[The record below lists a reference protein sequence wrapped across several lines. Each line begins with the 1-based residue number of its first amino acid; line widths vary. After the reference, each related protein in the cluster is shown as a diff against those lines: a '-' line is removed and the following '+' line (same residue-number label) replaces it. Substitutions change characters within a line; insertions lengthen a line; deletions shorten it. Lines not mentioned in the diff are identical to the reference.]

1 MPIVPDVPAFKH
13 EPDSGNLAFLA
24 AQAALKALGLDHSL
38 AELAGA
44 GGDAFKF
51 VYDDAPIF
59 EPLRDLRPWDS
70 LARAF
75 AACGLRAEWVP
86 DATPDHM
93 RGQVEAQAKVGRPVL
108 TSFVPDADY
117 HGFCLLTGYDEAG
130 DTLFYRQAEQSPR
143 AGAPYRSFKL
153 DTAAA
158 WNGPITGGA
167 GWVDFPLLVI
177 RGELY
182 DPPDE
187 QTSRR
192 AALELALLAAR
203 GEPIPYPAHPGAQA
217 FAHVPLKG
225 RSAPQGL
232 AALETLAS
240 DLGRADLSAFST
252 IWRLDT
258 QLTQF
263 AWDRTLAALYLESW
277 GSNAPADLI
286 AQYRANAHTARTL
299 ASRNWEQRSA
309 ALSRPDELR
318 QLVQGTAAYLY
329 ALAPDPRVRGYAG
342 DLGRVLETPWG
353 AALLVETPARRQGAA
368 QVAGRLLEGEQRS
381 AALLEKTLARL

>member
-1 MPIVPDVPAFKH
+1 MPTVPDVPAFKH

-24 AQAALKALGLDHSL
+24 AQAALKALGLDRSL
-38 AELAGA
+38 AELAGV

-51 VYDDAPIF
+51 VYDDAPVF

-86 DATPDHM
+86 DATSDHV

-117 HGFCLLTGYDEAG
+117 HGFCLLTGYDEAS
-130 DTLFYRQAEQSPR
+130 DTLFYRQAERSPR

-153 DTAAA
+153 DAAN

-167 GWVDFPLLVI
+167 GWVDYPLLVI

-187 QTSRR
+187 RTSRR
-192 AALELALLAAR
+192 VALELALQVAQ
-203 GEPIPYPAHPGAQA
+203 GEPIPYPVHPGAQA
-217 FAHVPLKG
+217 FARVPLAG

-232 AALETLAS
+232 AALEALAS
-240 DLGRADLSAFST
+240 DLGQADLSAFST
-252 IWRLDT
+252 IWRLDA
-258 QLTQF
+258 QLMQL

-277 GSNAPADLI
+277 GNDAPADLI

-309 ALSRPDELR
+309 ALSCLDDLR
-318 QLVQGTAAYLY
+318 LLIQGTAAYLY
-329 ALAPDPRVRGYAG
+329 ALAPDPRIRSSVG
-342 DLGRVLETPWG
+342 DLGRVIETPWG
-353 AALLVETPARRQGAA
+353 AALLVETPARRQGAV
-368 QVAGRLLEGEQRS
+368 QVAGRLLDGEQKG
-381 AALLEKTLARL
+381 AHLLEKALAGL

>member
-1 MPIVPDVPAFKH
+1 MPTVPDVPAFKH

-24 AQAALKALGLDHSL
+24 AQAALKALGLDRSL
-38 AELAGA
+38 AELAGI

-70 LARAF
+70 LVRAF

-86 DATPDHM
+86 DATPDHV

-108 TSFVPDADY
+108 TSFLPDADY
-117 HGFCLLTGYDEAG
+117 HGFCLLTGYDEAA
-130 DTLFYRQAEQSPR
+130 DTLFYRQAEPSPR

-153 DTAAA
+153 EDAAA

-167 GWVDFPLLVI
+167 GWVDFPLLVV

-187 QTSRR
+187 LASRR
-192 AALELALLAAR
+192 AALELALQAAR
-203 GEPIPYPAHPGAQA
+203 GDPIPYPDHPGAQA
-217 FAHVPLKG
+217 FAHVPLAD
-225 RSAPQGL
+225 RAAPQGL
-232 AALETLAS
+232 AALEALAA
-240 DLGRADLSAFST
+240 DLGQADLSAFAT
-252 IWRLDT
+252 IWRLDA
-258 QLTQF
+258 QLTQL

-277 GSNAPADLI
+277 GGSAPTDLI

-309 ALSRPDELR
+309 ALTRPNDLR
-318 QLVQGTAAYLY
+318 LLVQGTAAYLY
-329 ALAPDPRVRGYAG
+329 ALAPDPRVRGHAG
-342 DLGRVLETPWG
+342 TLGRVIETPWG
-353 AALLVETPARRQGAA
+353 AALLVETTARRQGAV

-381 AALLEKTLARL
+381 ANLLEKALAGL